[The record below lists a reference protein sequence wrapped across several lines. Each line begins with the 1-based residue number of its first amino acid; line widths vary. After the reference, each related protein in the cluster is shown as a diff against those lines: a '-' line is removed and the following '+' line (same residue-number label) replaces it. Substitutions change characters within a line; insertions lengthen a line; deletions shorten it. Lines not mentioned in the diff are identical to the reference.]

1 MKKYGKPSEVANAH
15 VQNMM
20 SLPHINNSNPC
31 KIHEFSEKLLS
42 RVQALETMGKLKEI
56 NGVRLTL
63 YKLQGIRADL
73 VRTDDDWPD
82 WNFLQLVEAL
92 ENWTCRNPKPLNYK
106 PLSEDNKTNPYRNPC
121 KVYQAN

>member
-1 MKKYGKPSEVANAH
+1 MKKYGKPGEVANAH
-15 VQNMM
+15 IQNMM
-20 SLPHINNSNPC
+20 SLPHINNSNPY

-42 RVQALETMGKLKEI
+42 SVQALETMGKLKEI

-82 WNFLQLVEAL
+82 WHFLQLVEAL

>member
-20 SLPHINNSNPC
+20 SLPHINNSNPY

-42 RVQALETMGKLKEI
+42 SVQALETMGKLKEI

-73 VRTDDDWPD
+73 VRTDNYWPD
-82 WNFLQLVEAL
+82 WNFRQLVEAL